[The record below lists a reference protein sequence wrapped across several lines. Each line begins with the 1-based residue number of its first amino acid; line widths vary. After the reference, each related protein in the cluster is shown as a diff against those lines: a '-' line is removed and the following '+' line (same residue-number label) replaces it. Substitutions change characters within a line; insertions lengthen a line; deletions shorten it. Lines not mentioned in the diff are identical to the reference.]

1 MRLRIF
7 RLKHGLLRP
16 NYGFYGPQQ
25 PVAGSGKPSGI
36 DDLVVRFDT
45 RLSDRRK
52 TGTPSNDNWPS
63 N

>member
-16 NYGFYGPQQ
+16 NFGFYGPQQ
-25 PVAGSGKPSGI
+25 PVAGSGI

-45 RLSDRRK
+45 RLSDRRE